1 MPYRRK
7 NSPYWWVS
15 IELPSGQRVR
25 RSTETA
31 SKKEAAALEHKWKLE
46 IFRQQQWDEQP
57 KRSFDEIMLIY
68 LQATERKRSHRRDL
82 DAARHLTRYFA
93 GKDLNGMGATEI
105 RGYIQNRLGVV
116 KPATINRE
124 LCLLSA
130 AINYVRREWEWDI
143 PNPVSGRK
151 LREPEGRV
159 RWISK
164 TEAQSL
170 IVAAESEANA
180 SHLADFIR
188 LALNTG
194 CRKGEIL
201 GLEWSR
207 VDLKANLVFLEAMHT
222 KTSKRRSVPLNQR
235 ARSVL
240 LNRANFRAEHCPAS
254 PWVFAH
260 KDGSRIK
267 DVKRSFKTACDRAG
281 IKDFRIHDLR
291 HSCAAWLVSNNVP
304 LAAVRD
310 LLGHTTVKMT
320 ERYAH
325 LAPENVRSAV
335 ATLDGQKAG
344 SHSGHTDLGEQ
355 VGKDVIARL
364 RR

>member
-31 SKKEAAALEHKWKLE
+31 SKKEAAALELKWKLE
-46 IFRQQQWDEQP
+46 IYRQEHWDDQP
-57 KRSFDEIMLIY
+57 KRSFDELMLIY
-68 LQATERKRSHRRDL
+68 LQATERKCSHRRDL
-82 DAARHLTRYFA
+82 DAARHLTPYFA
-93 GKDLNGMGATEI
+93 GTDLNGIGAREI
-105 RGYIQNRLGVV
+105 RGYTENRRGAV

-124 LCLLSA
+124 LCLLSV
-130 AINYVRREWEWDI
+130 AINYARRELEWDI

-151 LREPEGRV
+151 LKEPEGRV
-159 RWISK
+159 RWISN
-164 TEAQSL
+164 TEAQAL
-170 IVAAESEANA
+170 IVAAETEANA
-180 SHLADFIR
+180 HHLADFIQ

-194 CRKGEIL
+194 CRKQEIL

-207 VDLKANLVFLEAMHT
+207 VDLGTNLIFLEAVHT
-222 KTSKRRSVPLNQR
+222 KTSKRRSVPLNQG

-281 IKDFRIHDLR
+281 IGDFRIHDLR
-291 HSCAAWLVSNNVP
+291 HTCAAWLVSDNVP
-304 LAAVRD
+304 LTAVRD

-325 LAPENVRSAV
+325 LAPENVRTAV
-335 ATLDGQKAG
+335 AVLDRQKLGHNQVTLALVSK
-344 SHSGHTDLGEQ
+344 
-355 VGKDVIARL
+355 
-364 RR
+364 